1 MKELATYKNG
11 NTWTQ
16 IFEDGTKI
24 HVTED
29 NDFHFQFAE
38 SCDVQISQCCDNGC
52 EFCYAGCSPTGK
64 HGDLTSWKF
73 LRTMHP
79 YTELAINLQFP
90 TPPDLME
97 FL

>member
-29 NDFHFQFAE
+29 DDFKYILMQNR
-38 SCDVQISQCCDNGC
+38 VM
-52 EFCYAGCSPTGK
+52 Y
-64 HGDLTSWKF
+64 KF
-73 LRTMHP
+73 PNVVIMGANFVMQVVLP
-79 YTELAINLQFP
+79 LANMVI
-90 TPPDLME
+90 
-97 FL
+97 